1 MTLKELFDLKVI
13 YENVKIVDLD
23 TKTKIEALRVFNRPT
38 VVEDFKVDLSE
49 QLPKEVKAIYGST
62 YKHKLIIEVSK

>member
-1 MTLKELFDLKVI
+1 MIMTLKELFDLKVI

-23 TKTKIEALRVFNRPT
+23 TKTKIEALRVFNRPV

-49 QLPKEVKAIYGST
+49 QLSKEVRRMLSHIP
-62 YKHKLIIEVSK
+62 